1 MDDSR
6 SEDKTSF
13 GIGLILLIFAI
24 GIVDL
29 VWGDRR
35 GEDKTSFRI
44 GLILRDFCYL
54 IAIVVSCCLIMVCRI
69 LIVVSGYCICC
80 LVIVSCCGVAYRILI
95 VVSGYRIGC
104 LAMVSYCYRSLLL
117 SYWPCSYGSPLLSY
131 CLSCYGIVVYWVVF
145 LMLVLTVVSNR
156 ETRHRENTFLAET
169 TRKPSSNRRG
179 WSCRS
184 LGSPSPCLG

>member
-13 GIGLILLIFAI
+13 GIGLIWLIFAI

-80 LVIVSCCGVAYRILI
+80 LVV
-95 VVSGYRIGC
+95 
-104 LAMVSYCYRSLLL
+104 L
-117 SYWPCSYGSPLLSY
+117 SWC
-131 CLSCYGIVVYWVVF
+131 VVF
-145 LMLVLTVVSNR
+145 LS
-156 ETRHRENTFLAET
+156 
-169 TRKPSSNRRG
+169 
-179 WSCRS
+179 
-184 LGSPSPCLG
+184 